1 MLSFEVSVGFMNK
14 SLGFD
19 RGVNNHSLAALFTVA
34 PRLGCDANTLP
45 LGFSASE
52 PRPVIHKCGFN
63 RGVHAA
69 ARKTA
74 AAEPCVRKGECVVSS

>member
-19 RGVNNHSLAALFTVA
+19 LGVNNHSLTALSTVA
-34 PRLGCDANTLP
+34 PRLGCVANAFP
-45 LGFSASE
+45 LRFNASD
-52 PRPVIHKCGFN
+52 PRPVIHKCGFK

-69 ARKTA
+69 AAETA
-74 AAEPCVRKGECVVSS
+74 AAELCVSKVGCVVSL